1 MLRTER
7 LILREFQRDD
17 WAGMHAYQND
27 PLYLRYYDRERMDPG
42 ESQALIAAFMAWRV
56 DRPRI
61 KTQLA
66 IALAGTGEMIGNVGV
81 RRNDPAGTD
90 AEIGYELN
98 PEHWGH
104 GYATEAA
111 LAMRDWGFGEQRLT
125 RLHAHCIADNVASSN
140 VLEKLGMRRE
150 GLLRN
155 HVFQKGRFWDVMMYG
170 LLREEWAEMMAE
182 SAGGGGERQGIGN

>member
-7 LILREFQRDD
+7 LLLREFRRDD
-17 WAGMHAYQND
+17 WERMHAYQND
-27 PLYLRYYDRERMDPG
+27 ARYLRYYDRERMDPG
-42 ESQALIAAFMAWRV
+42 ESQTLVAAFLSWRA

-66 IALAGTGEMIGNVGV
+66 IELAATGEMIGNVGV
-81 RRNDPAGTD
+81 RRDDPAGRD

-98 PEHWGH
+98 PDHWGQ
-104 GYATEAA
+104 GFATEAA
-111 LAMRDWGFGEQRLT
+111 LAMRDWGFGEQGLT
-125 RLHAHCIADNVASSN
+125 RLHAHCIADNAASSN

-155 HVFQKGRFWDVMMYG
+155 HVFQKGRFWDVMLYG
-170 LLREEWAEMMAE
+170 LLREEWAEMIAY
-182 SAGGGGERQGIGN
+182 SQDL